1 MVKSFKH
8 SRKIPSYRRLR
19 RYAPESVTRSLPF
32 IKFMISNIGD
42 VNRMQLLRGFPT
54 WVADDIIEILYNIV
68 MGNIHAPKNKINQ
81 LRPHVGRLKTLVN
94 QPNKTMRRE
103 YVYKQS
109 GGFISALLPIA
120 ASIIGGLIGNA
131 IRKDKS

>member
-1 MVKSFKH
+1 
-8 SRKIPSYRRLR
+8 
-19 RYAPESVTRSLPF
+19 
-32 IKFMISNIGD
+32 
-42 VNRMQLLRGFPT
+42 MQLLRGFPT

-68 MGNIHAPKNKINQ
+68 VGNIPASKDKIDILKLQ
-81 LRPHVGRLKTLVN
+81 RGRLTNLIN
-94 QPNKTMRRE
+94 QPNKSMRRE
-103 YVYKQS
+103 YIYKQS